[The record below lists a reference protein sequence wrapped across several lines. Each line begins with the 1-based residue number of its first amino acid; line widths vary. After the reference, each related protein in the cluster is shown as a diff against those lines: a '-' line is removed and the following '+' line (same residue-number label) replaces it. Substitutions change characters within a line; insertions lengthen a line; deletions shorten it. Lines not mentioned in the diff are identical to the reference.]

1 MLNRHF
7 HTLISTAFIKV
18 VLICF
23 KLKLSRVIFHK
34 MRGVVLKI
42 MPISK
47 DKKKVIIEKV
57 ADLLKD
63 SKSVV
68 FFNFKGFNVKNT
80 IEMRRKLREA
90 KVGYLVAKKTL
101 AKRAFDGAKIEGVI
115 PNIVGETA
123 LAYSTDLIAP
133 AREVYIFQKKY
144 KDNVAIV
151 GGIFDGKYMSK
162 EEMMAIA
169 LIPSQE
175 TLYAQFVNVIN
186 SPIQGWVMA
195 LDAIA
200 KKKTV

>member
-1 MLNRHF
+1 
-7 HTLISTAFIKV
+7 
-18 VLICF
+18 
-23 KLKLSRVIFHK
+23 
-34 MRGVVLKI
+34 

-47 DKKKVIIEKV
+47 DKKKIIVEKV
-57 ADLLKD
+57 SDLLKD
-63 SKSVV
+63 SKSIV

-80 IEMRRKLREA
+80 IEMRRKLRES

-101 AKRAFDGAKIEGVI
+101 AKRAFDEAKIEGEI

-123 LAYSTDLIAP
+123 FAFGSDLIAP
-133 AREVYIFQKKY
+133 AREVYAFQKKY
-144 KDNVAIV
+144 KDNIEIA

-162 EEMMAIA
+162 EEMMSIA

-186 SPIQGWVMA
+186 SPIQGLVMA

>member
-1 MLNRHF
+1 
-7 HTLISTAFIKV
+7 
-18 VLICF
+18 
-23 KLKLSRVIFHK
+23 
-34 MRGVVLKI
+34 

-47 DKKKVIIEKV
+47 DKKKEIIKEV
-57 ADLLKD
+57 ADLMRD

-68 FFNFKGFNVKNT
+68 FFNFKGFSVKNT
-80 IEMRRKLREA
+80 IEMRRELKKA
-90 KVGYLVAKKTL
+90 QVGYLVAKKTL
-101 AKRAFDGAKIEGVI
+101 AKRAFDEAKVEGTI

-133 AREVYIFQKKY
+133 AREVFNFQKKF
-144 KDNVAIV
+144 KDNISIA

-169 LIPSQE
+169 LIPSEQ
-175 TLYAQFVNVIN
+175 TLYAQFVNIIN
-186 SPIQGWVMA
+186 SPIQGFVMA

>member
-1 MLNRHF
+1 
-7 HTLISTAFIKV
+7 
-18 VLICF
+18 
-23 KLKLSRVIFHK
+23 
-34 MRGVVLKI
+34 

-47 DKKKVIIEKV
+47 DKKKVIIERV
-57 ADLLKD
+57 SSLLKD

-101 AKRAFDGAKIEGVI
+101 AKRAFDDAKITGVI

-123 LAYSTDLIAP
+123 LAYSVDLVSP
-133 AREVYIFQKKY
+133 AREVYNFQKKY
-144 KDNVAIV
+144 KDNVLIM

-162 EEMMAIA
+162 EEMMAVA
-169 LIPSQE
+169 LIPSPE

-186 SPIQGWVMA
+186 SPIQGLVMA
-195 LDAIA
+195 LDAIT
-200 KKKTV
+200 KTKIS

>member
-1 MLNRHF
+1 
-7 HTLISTAFIKV
+7 
-18 VLICF
+18 
-23 KLKLSRVIFHK
+23 
-34 MRGVVLKI
+34 

-63 SKSVV
+63 SRSVV
-68 FFNFKGFNVKNT
+68 FFNFKGFSVKST

-101 AKRAFDGAKIEGVI
+101 AKRAFDAAKIEGTI
-115 PNIVGETA
+115 PAIFGETA
-123 LAYSTDLIAP
+123 LAYSADLVAP
-133 AREVYIFQKKY
+133 AREVLNFQKKF
-144 KDNVAIV
+144 KENVAIV

-169 LIPSQE
+169 LIPSQQ

-186 SPIQGWVMA
+186 SPIQGLVMA
-195 LDAIA
+195 LDAVA
-200 KKKTV
+200 KKKTA

>member
-1 MLNRHF
+1 
-7 HTLISTAFIKV
+7 
-18 VLICF
+18 
-23 KLKLSRVIFHK
+23 
-34 MRGVVLKI
+34 

-47 DKKKVIIEKV
+47 SKKKEIIQSV
-57 ADLLKD
+57 SDIMKD
-63 SKSVV
+63 AKSVV

-101 AKRAFDGAKIEGVI
+101 AKRAFDEAKITGDI
-115 PNIVGETA
+115 PKLVGETA
-123 LAYSTDLIAP
+123 MAYSVDLTAP
-133 AREVYIFQKKY
+133 AREVYVFQKKF

-151 GGIFDGKYMSK
+151 GGIFDGKYVNK

-169 LIPSQE
+169 LIPSQQ

-186 SPIQGWVMA
+186 SPIQGFVMA